1 MRCRHAFVL
10 MHVRLCGLAFLAF
23 LTLASA
29 ESAPRTVTLDV
40 KDGEVHDI
48 FGEIQ
53 KQCAIR
59 NLVIDPGVEG
69 KGTFLFRDVPCPA
82 ALDVVGHTMDLQVVD
97 EGNSVVS
104 VRRRK

>member
-1 MRCRHAFVL
+1 VPLFSCT
-10 MHVRLCGLAFLAF
+10 VRLIGSALLAL
-23 LTLASA
+23 LILVPA
-29 ESAPRTVTLDV
+29 ESAETPRTVTLDV

-48 FGEIQ
+48 FREIQ

-82 ALDVVGHTMDLQVVD
+82 ALDVVGHTMGLQVVD

-104 VRRRK
+104 VRRRQ